1 VSINFCSGALVCFL
15 AWLTH
20 ILLAPRFLYC
30 SSLDG
35 PRVSGKR
42 RLVGA
47 GKADDDTS
55 IASFAKRTL
64 ATSDP
69 RTQRWGKGRRRNE
82 ECIISNRFGQVAPV
96 WFYTLIGS
104 FIERKEDPTLWGG
117 PIGSTLLAR
126 MFITL
131 ASFVEA
137 SGNCPGTDV
146 LAKDLFELVWSFR
159 DAEVAEVRMSVLCAV
174 AVSVKLLREEV
185 LIGML
190 LSGSAQEL
198 PNILQQIG
206 LGDADVS
213 CRHLA
218 QMITRHVAI
227 AIQSVRQ
234 GPSSGN
240 ELDF

>member
-1 VSINFCSGALVCFL
+1 
-15 AWLTH
+15 
-20 ILLAPRFLYC
+20 
-30 SSLDG
+30 
-35 PRVSGKR
+35 
-42 RLVGA
+42 LVGA
-47 GKADDDTS
+47 GKVDDDTS

-64 ATSDP
+64 ATTSDP
-69 RTQRWGKGRRRNE
+69 RTQRWGKGRRQNE
-82 ECIISNRFGQVAPV
+82 ERIISNRFGQVAPV
-96 WFYTLIGS
+96 WFYTLVGS
-104 FIERKEDPTLWGG
+104 FIERKEDPILWGG

-131 ASFVEA
+131 ASFVES

-185 LIGML
+185 LVGML

-198 PNILQQIG
+198 PNILQRIG
-206 LGDADVS
+206 LGDADES

-218 QMITRHVAI
+218 NMITRHVAS
-227 AIQSVRQ
+227 AIQSVGHER
-234 GPSSGN
+234 PSSGN